1 MHIAPIVLFLTQST
15 LGFYRKGCGEIL
27 YNRLPE
33 KLPKKLYELGIIQ
46 VHSISELFLTKMSLE
61 RKYEYFFA
69 VMVGMAML
77 VAAGTSV
84 AAEGNTD
91 RSISLDP
98 LTQATGET
106 ARTIETKSGSHESVP
121 VRFTRTAVYEKAEK
135 KDEIIFVLLLI
146 ILHFLI
152 VLLSIVFRY

>member
-1 MHIAPIVLFLTQST
+1 
-15 LGFYRKGCGEIL
+15 
-27 YNRLPE
+27 
-33 KLPKKLYELGIIQ
+33 
-46 VHSISELFLTKMSLE
+46 MSLE
-61 RKYEYFFA
+61 RKYEHFFA

-84 AAEGNTD
+84 AAEGDTD
-91 RSISLDP
+91 KIYFTFVVARSISLDP

-106 ARTIETKSGSHESVP
+106 ARTIETKSGSSESVP
-121 VRFTRTAVYEKAEK
+121 VGSTRMAVYEKADK

>member
-1 MHIAPIVLFLTQST
+1 
-15 LGFYRKGCGEIL
+15 
-27 YNRLPE
+27 
-33 KLPKKLYELGIIQ
+33 
-46 VHSISELFLTKMSLE
+46 MSLE

>member
-1 MHIAPIVLFLTQST
+1 
-15 LGFYRKGCGEIL
+15 
-27 YNRLPE
+27 
-33 KLPKKLYELGIIQ
+33 
-46 VHSISELFLTKMSLE
+46 MSLD
-61 RKYEYFFA
+61 RKYEHFFA

-84 AAEGNTD
+84 AAEGDTD

-98 LTQATGET
+98 LTQATAET
-106 ARTIETKSGSHESVP
+106 ARTIETKSGSHEIVP
-121 VRFTRTAVYEKAEK
+121 VRSSRTEVYEKADK